1 MRYVCIYI
9 CEREREG
16 GRGDRGDVRYREEGI
31 TRGMRLYHIA
41 PILLSIPP
49 VGRYLLRSLFFLR
62 TVEQKEIT
70 RAPGIPFALLRY
82 PRPSSPPVFYAFS
95 FPSLVPLFLSSFPF
109 SGLLFLNRV
118 PSLPTF
124 SALFTW
130 HFNTEKTLL
139 YYIQNKRKRKRASKG
154 KDLFKDT

>member
-1 MRYVCIYI
+1 MEIQKEREKERENEIYMCVSVCVYI
-9 CEREREG
+9 HGVKERERE
-16 GRGDRGDVRYREEGI
+16 RDRGDVRYREEGI
-31 TRGMRLYHIA
+31 ARGMRLYHIA

-70 RAPGIPFALLRY
+70 RAPGVPFTVLRY

-95 FPSLVPLFLSSFPF
+95 FPSLVPFFLRPFPF
-109 SGLLFLNRV
+109 LAFCVSVSARV
-118 PSLPTF
+118 PSSPTF

-130 HFNTEKTLL
+130 
-139 YYIQNKRKRKRASKG
+139 
-154 KDLFKDT
+154 

>member
-1 MRYVCIYI
+1 MWT
-9 CEREREG
+9 RERG
-16 GRGDRGDVRYREEGI
+16 GGDGGDVRYREEGI
-31 TRGMRLYHIA
+31 ARGMRLYHIA

-70 RAPGIPFALLRY
+70 RAPGIPFAVLRY

-95 FPSLVPLFLSSFPF
+95 FFHPLSPFFLRPFPF
-109 SGLLFLNRV
+109 LAFCVSVSTRV

-130 HFNTEKTLL
+130 HFNTEKRLS
-139 YYIQNKRKRKRASKG
+139 YYFQNKKKRKREHHRKG
-154 KDLFKDT
+154 FVKKIFND